1 MRGIMGQATNNDTP
15 RIRAAQ
21 ASDAPAV
28 AALVNSFA
36 ARNIMLP
43 RSEEQVLAA
52 LERFVIAEI
61 DGELVGCGSLI
72 ALTPALAEI
81 RSLAV
86 AVGQQGSGL
95 GGVIVSALLVMARE
109 LGYDQVCALTLRPAF
124 FERQGFEIV
133 DRWGL
138 TPKIWQECVFC
149 PKFHHCDETAMLMNI
164 SEPAAAGHDPR
175 PLSWRVNGGLPVFR
189 LLPTT

>member
-1 MRGIMGQATNNDTP
+1 MNSTP
-15 RIRAAQ
+15 GN
-21 ASDAPAV
+21 ASIKVRPAVEADAPAI

-52 LERFVIAEI
+52 LDRFVIAEI

-149 PKFHHCDETAMLMNI
+149 PKFHHCDEIAMLLNLV
-164 SEPAAAGHDPR
+164 EPATADTEPR
-175 PLSWRVNGGLPVFR
+175 PLPWRMSGGQPVFP
-189 LLPTT
+189 LLPA

>member
-1 MRGIMGQATNNDTP
+1 MSQSIITVKP
-15 RIRAAQ
+15 RIRAAL
-21 ASDAPAV
+21 ASDAPEI

-43 RSEEQVLAA
+43 RSEEQVLTA
-52 LERFVIAEI
+52 LDRFVIAEI
-61 DGELVGCGSLI
+61 DGELAGCGSLI

-86 AVGQQGSGL
+86 ASEQQGSGL
-95 GGVIVSALLVMARE
+95 GGVIVAALLAMARE

-149 PKFHHCDETAMLMNI
+149 PKFHHCDETAMLLNLV
-164 SEPAAAGHDPR
+164 EPAAAGYEPR
-175 PLSWRVNGGLPVFR
+175 PLAWRVNGGLPVFR
-189 LLPTT
+189 LLPAG

>member
-1 MRGIMGQATNNDTP
+1 MGQTTAAFTP
-15 RIRAAQ
+15 RIRVAV
-21 ASDAPAV
+21 ASDAPAI

-43 RSEEQVLAA
+43 RSEEQVLTA
-52 LERFVIAEI
+52 LSHFVVAEVG
-61 DGELVGCGSLI
+61 GELAGCGSLI

-86 AVGQQGSGL
+86 ASEHQGGGL
-95 GGVIVSALLVMARE
+95 GGVIVGALLNRARE
-109 LGYDQVCALTLRPAF
+109 QEYDQVCALTLRPAF

-149 PKFHHCDETAMLMNI
+149 PKFHHCDETAMLLNLV
-164 SEPAAAGHDPR
+164 EPAAAGDERR
-175 PLSWRVNGGLPVFR
+175 PLAWRVNGGQPVFR
-189 LLPTT
+189 LLPAG

>member
-1 MRGIMGQATNNDTP
+1 MAHSTNGVMP
-15 RIRAAQ
+15 QIRAAL
-21 ASDAPAV
+21 ASDAPHI

-52 LERFVIAEI
+52 LPQFVIAEI
-61 DGELVGCGSLI
+61 DGELAGCGSLI

-86 AVGQQGSGL
+86 ASEHQGSGL
-95 GGVIVSALLVMARE
+95 GGVIVAALLDMARTQD
-109 LGYDQVCALTLRPAF
+109 YDQVCALTLRPAF

-149 PKFHHCDETAMLMNI
+149 SKFHHCDETAMLLNLT
-164 SEPAAAGHDPR
+164 EPAAESDEPR
-175 PLSWRVNGGLPVFR
+175 ARPWRVNGGQPVFR
-189 LLPTT
+189 LLPA